1 MGTGSAAGGTGGV
14 PDSRGRQGAVSF
26 ACLWI
31 LLACCT
37 IRQQPPVQTDF
48 EGYARFVTTS
58 ECLFSHLLTSIGGAA
73 LAILGVLRL
82 RVVGRGRFR
91 RAALI
96 GTIMRPP
103 TTWSSPLTSIA
114 RFSPPNHQRFGLGS
128 AFLRIWP
135 SCRR

>member
-1 MGTGSAAGGTGGV
+1 MGTGSAAGGTGGL

-73 LAILGVLRL
+73 VGDRNPLLERPRRL
-82 RVVGRGRFR
+82 TMGCTGKYQPR
-91 RAALI
+91 R
-96 GTIMRPP
+96 
-103 TTWSSPLTSIA
+103 
-114 RFSPPNHQRFGLGS
+114 
-128 AFLRIWP
+128 
-135 SCRR
+135 RRK